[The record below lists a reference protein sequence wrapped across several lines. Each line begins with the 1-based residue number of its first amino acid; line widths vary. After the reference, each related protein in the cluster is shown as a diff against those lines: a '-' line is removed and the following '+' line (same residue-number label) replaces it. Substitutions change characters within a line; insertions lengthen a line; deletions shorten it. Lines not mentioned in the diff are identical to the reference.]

1 MNHPRTAPRDNP
13 AAADT
18 VSTDTA
24 KPDSVAKK
32 LKSNRRSLGALIQQ
46 VTRIFADKPASQVGS
61 ALAPL
66 IPQIQAHLTP
76 ESIDLPTPE
85 QEALQLAIS
94 VSQLQIPSRAFLKKA
109 RDETNN
115 IEVRDQLRH
124 TLETYDDV
132 LMSLGHLQALVTAL
146 AQPALKTLLGL
157 LSTHT
162 HYYRKRTV
170 DALTLGGHESS
181 WRYQY
186 AFSRDKQEDAEIEKS
201 LSYAYRILDM
211 LAAERPIELANLA
224 RAVERL
230 HTTLGQYLPATLQ
243 LKNTV
248 DISGIPPTI
257 HAFAGTRAIA
267 IIAVAHARA
276 YLVPRLQSLSARL
289 GLALELPTD
298 ETLQDRSFDAV
309 KQLPSDA
316 ASLATSLQ
324 YWIDRTPI
332 FMGSHAVIRIQAL
345 LSQLGETAVSTN
357 DESRQLT
364 LVKNAPP
371 TSKSNEEFL
380 RYYDALGH
388 PMPLQPCPD
397 QLKAVEAQ
405 LMLESP
411 WMKAIIK
418 RMFSAIRGHL
428 AQGEAANSALLPP
441 ILLVGSPGCGK
452 TYYLQRLAELMNLQ
466 YTLIPMGGMHDSMTL
481 RGSPRGWSSTRP
493 GLFVQTLEQKRIA
506 NPLFILDELEKVGDS
521 RHNGNPYD
529 VLLQV
534 LEPQNARMFYD
545 ECLQVNVDLSHL
557 ILLATANSIEGIPE
571 PVRDR
576 FVVLNVNDPTPAD
589 LEVMARQLWNSEM
602 SRYGYAAPLMP
613 QYPEVIMQERLA
625 RSPSLRRVVSAVK
638 KVVAATINV
647 QMEGGFVH

>member
-1 MNHPRTAPRDNP
+1 MNHPRTASRDNP
-13 AAADT
+13 AADT
-18 VSTDTA
+18 ASTNTA

-32 LKSNRRSLGALIQQ
+32 PKSNGRGLGALIQQ

-61 ALAPL
+61 ALTHL
-66 IPQIQAHLTP
+66 IPKIEAYLTP
-76 ESIDLPTPE
+76 ESTDLPTPE
-85 QEALQLAIS
+85 QEALQLAVR
-94 VSQLQIPSRAFLKKA
+94 VSRLQIPSRSFLIRV
-109 RDETNN
+109 RDESAD
-115 IEVRDQLRH
+115 IVLRDQLRH
-124 TLETYDDV
+124 TLSTYDEV
-132 LMSLGHLQALVTAL
+132 LTSLGELQALVTAL

-170 DALTLGGHESS
+170 DAMTLGGHESS
-181 WRYQY
+181 WRYLH
-186 AFSRDKQEDAEIEKS
+186 AFSRDTLDDAEIERS
-201 LSYAYRILDM
+201 LSYAYRMLDM
-211 LAAERPIELANLA
+211 LAAERPMELANLA

-230 HTTLGQYLPATLQ
+230 HTSLGQYLPATLL

-248 DISGIPPTI
+248 DISGIPPSI
-257 HAFAGTRAIA
+257 HSFSGTRAIA
-267 IIAVAHARA
+267 IIAIAHARA
-276 YLVPRLQSLSARL
+276 YLVPRLQSLSERL
-289 GLALELPTD
+289 GMELELPTD
-298 ETLQDRSFDAV
+298 DRLQGKGFDAV
-309 KQLPSDA
+309 RQLPLDA
-316 ASLATSLQ
+316 ASLAASLR

-345 LSQLGETAVSTN
+345 LSQLGQSAVSTN
-357 DESRQLT
+357 DEHRQLT

-397 QLKAVEAQ
+397 ELKAVEAQ

-493 GLFVQTLEQKRIA
+493 GLFVQTLEQKRTA

-521 RHNGNPYD
+521 RHNGNPFD

-571 PVRDR
+571 PIRDR

-589 LEVMARQLWNSEM
+589 LEVMARQLWNAEM

-613 QYPEVIMQERLA
+613 KYPEAILQERLA
-625 RSPSLRRVVSAVK
+625 RSPSLRRVVSTVK
-638 KVVAATINV
+638 KVAAATINV
-647 QMEGGFVH
+647 QMDGGFLH

>member
-13 AAADT
+13 AADT
-18 VSTDTA
+18 ASTDTA

-32 LKSNRRSLGALIQQ
+32 PKSNGRGLGALIQQ

-61 ALAPL
+61 ALTPL
-66 IPQIQAHLTP
+66 IPKIEAYLTP
-76 ESIDLPTPE
+76 ESTDLPTPE
-85 QEALQLAIS
+85 QEALQLAVR
-94 VSQLQIPSRAFLKKA
+94 VSRLQIPSRSFLIRV
-109 RDETNN
+109 RDESAD
-115 IEVRDQLRH
+115 IVLRDQLRH
-124 TLETYDDV
+124 TLSTYDEV
-132 LMSLGHLQALVTAL
+132 LTSLGELQALVTAL

-170 DALTLGGHESS
+170 DAMTLGGHESS
-181 WRYQY
+181 WRYLH
-186 AFSRDKQEDAEIEKS
+186 AFSRDTLDDAEIERS
-201 LSYAYRILDM
+201 LSYAYRMLDM
-211 LAAERPIELANLA
+211 LAAERPMELANLA

-230 HTTLGQYLPATLQ
+230 HTSLGQYLPATLL

-248 DISGIPPTI
+248 DISGIPPSI
-257 HAFAGTRAIA
+257 HSFSGTRAIA
-267 IIAVAHARA
+267 IIAIAHARA
-276 YLVPRLQSLSARL
+276 YLVPRLQSLSERL
-289 GLALELPTD
+289 GMELELPTD
-298 ETLQDRSFDAV
+298 DRLQGKGFDAV
-309 KQLPSDA
+309 RQLPLDA
-316 ASLATSLQ
+316 ASLAASLR

-345 LSQLGETAVSTN
+345 LSQLGQSAVSTN
-357 DESRQLT
+357 DEHRQLP

-397 QLKAVEAQ
+397 ELKAVEAQ

-493 GLFVQTLEQKRIA
+493 GLFVQTLEQKRTA

-521 RHNGNPYD
+521 RHNGNPFD

-571 PVRDR
+571 PIRDR

-589 LEVMARQLWNSEM
+589 LEVMARQLWNAEM

-613 QYPEVIMQERLA
+613 KYPEAILQERLA
-625 RSPSLRRVVSAVK
+625 RSPSLRRVVSTVK
-638 KVVAATINV
+638 KVAAATINV
-647 QMEGGFVH
+647 QMDGGFLH